1 HGFRKGKS
9 IWSAVEG
16 LKPMCRMPYVMEFD
30 LDAFFNR
37 VPVGVLAAGM
47 RLKPGLKVM
56 YADDGIAGF
65 YYPEDMEKFR
75 ENDYSAGIVFSD
87 KKSKGTEIPVTREV
101 PTNDEGRRIVN
112 FLGLTIDLSSHQEKS
127 EIMNCLPYGQSHRPE
142 FSLNADSYSAYR
154 ASGIIR
160 DK

>member
-1 HGFRKGKS
+1 MSVDEVKKILRK
-9 IWSAVEG
+9 VER
-16 LKPMCRMPYVMEFD
+16 LVRNNSP
-30 LDAFFNR
+30 N
-37 VPVGVLAAGM
+37 VGVLAAGM

-112 FLGLTIDLSSHQEKS
+112 FLGLTIDLSSHQV
-127 EIMNCLPYGQSHRPE
+127 LVQRTRTRVG
-142 FSLNADSYSAYR
+142 
-154 ASGIIR
+154 
-160 DK
+160 